1 MWQSVNFRQCPKLS
15 INWCGVQYKCFNQH
29 NKFNIRPASSSLQ
42 IVLCHVVVG
51 MVHDPN
57 RSISNHPV
65 VLPESVCY
73 SQLIESTVYSCHGLC
88 LVYPEYIIIYRD
100 KSNCRSRTNA
110 APKANLHVSA
120 PSESTCSPDK
130 LCVICMEHPV
140 CFVTIVSTV
149 MATIVNWTYFTRF
162 LTCPSYFAPFQ
173 ATVVCVP
180 IANLHPSCKSL
191 KINGK
196 WVLILCTSHAMMPHF
211 SLFDLLTVQNA
222 EHSLLWQC
230 TGECR
235 RRVKKH
241 KIMYCTLNSH
251 VD

>member
-1 MWQSVNFRQCPKLS
+1 MFYWDDEPSYKLS
-15 INWCGVQYKCFNQH
+15 EHEFPVENPANTRSFALENWGVSNKIRAFLVCDNLLTSGSVQNFQSTGVEFSTNASIIH

-140 CFVTIVSTV
+140 RFVTIVSTV
-149 MATIVNWTYFTRF
+149 MATIVN
-162 LTCPSYFAPFQ
+162 
-173 ATVVCVP
+173 
-180 IANLHPSCKSL
+180 
-191 KINGK
+191 
-196 WVLILCTSHAMMPHF
+196 
-211 SLFDLLTVQNA
+211 
-222 EHSLLWQC
+222 
-230 TGECR
+230 
-235 RRVKKH
+235 
-241 KIMYCTLNSH
+241 
-251 VD
+251 